1 MQQNQLRFVLA
12 PRDKFKR
19 GTMTKFKSTIC
30 AALAL
35 TFAAGTVVPVTAAPV
50 FAPNGATA
58 GSDVVDVQ
66 YRPERR
72 EDRFERRQDR
82 REDRFDNRQD
92 RREARFERRNG
103 RAYYNGKRGY
113 RERRPG
119 YREHNGYWFPAG
131 AFIAGA
137 IISGAINSAR
147 PSSNYGSAHVNW
159 CNDRYRTYRSSDN
172 TYMSSAGY
180 RRECNSPYS

>member
-1 MQQNQLRFVLA
+1 MKKLVTSA
-12 PRDKFKR
+12 
-19 GTMTKFKSTIC
+19 C
-30 AALAL
+30 AAAIALGGAAAPGLAS
-35 TFAAGTVVPVTAAPV
+35 AAPV
-50 FAPNGATA
+50 VPRIKTEAANPNLTQ
-58 GSDVVDVQ
+58 VE
-66 YRPERR
+66 YRG
-72 EDRFERRQDR
+72 DRFRWRGGNPYWR
-82 REDRFDNRQD
+82 
-92 RREARFERRNG
+92 G
-103 RAYYNGKRGY
+103 HRGY
-113 RERRPG
+113 KHRRSG
-119 YREHNGYWFPAG
+119 FSNHNGWWFPAG

>member
-1 MQQNQLRFVLA
+1 MN
-12 PRDKFKR
+12 KFS
-19 GTMTKFKSTIC
+19 STIC

-35 TFAAGTVVPVTAAPV
+35 TFAAGTVVPVTAAPA

-58 GSDVVDVQ
+58 TSGVTDVQ
-66 YRPERR
+66 YRVERR
-72 EDRFERRQDR
+72 EHRFDRRQDR

-103 RAYYNGKRGY
+103 NPYYNGHRGY
-113 RERRPG
+113 RERRQG
-119 YREHNGYWFPAG
+119 YREHNGFWFPAG

-137 IISGAINSAR
+137 IISGAINNSQ
-147 PSSNYGSAHVNW
+147 PSVRGGGSDHVSW
-159 CNDRYRTYRSSDN
+159 CYDRYRSYRSSDN
-172 TYMSSAGY
+172 SYMSSSGY